1 MSTAE
6 SRDFYTPESFLEFLE
21 TTETKYEFVDGYLR
35 AMSSPTNRHNIVAT
49 NATSI
54 FWLKLKGSSCRA
66 FNSNSMVRIQR
77 KSSTWMYLPDVSIVC
92 DENRQSERFQDNP
105 IVVVEVLSPSTR
117 AFDLDEKLANY
128 LTLHSLQMVLLLE
141 QDQPLAIVFRKSD
154 DGNFVRETYEGM
166 DQEIRLPF
174 LGVSV
179 LLSDLYDGVEFPPLA
194 VHELSPEF
202 LQYLSS

>member
-6 SRDFYTPESFLEFLE
+6 SREFYTPESYLEFLE
-21 TTETKYEFVDGYLR
+21 TTQTKYEFVDGYLR

-49 NATSI
+49 NATVT
-54 FWLKLKGSSCRA
+54 FGLKLKGSTCRA
-66 FNSNSMVRIQR
+66 FNSNSMVRIR
-77 KSSTWMYLPDVSIVC
+77 KKSSTWMYLPDMSIVC

-117 AFDLDEKLANY
+117 AYDLDEKLANY
-128 LTLHSLQMVLLLE
+128 LTIRSLQMVLLLE
-141 QDQPLAIVFRKSD
+141 QDQPLAIVFRKSQD
-154 DGNFVRETYEGM
+154 ANFVRETYEGM
-166 DQEIRLPF
+166 DQEIHLPF
-174 LGVSV
+174 LGISV

>member
-6 SRDFYTPESFLEFLE
+6 SRELYTPESYLAFLE
-21 TTETKYEFVDGYLR
+21 TTEIKYEFVDGYLR
-35 AMSSPTNRHNIVAT
+35 AMTSPTNRHNIVAT
-49 NATSI
+49 NATAT
-54 FWLKLKGSSCRA
+54 FWLKLKGSSFRA
-66 FNSNSMVRIQR
+66 FNSNSMVRIR
-77 KSSTWMYLPDVSIVC
+77 KKSSTWMYLPDMSIVC

-117 AFDLDEKLANY
+117 AYDLDEKLANY
-128 LTLHSLQMVLLLE
+128 LTLRSLQMVLLLE
-141 QDQPLAIVFRKSD
+141 QDQPLAIVFRKSQ
-154 DGNFVRETYEGM
+154 DGNFVRESYEGM

-174 LGVSV
+174 LGISV
-179 LLSDLYDGVEFPPLA
+179 LLSDLYEGVEFPPLA

>member
-6 SRDFYTPESFLEFLE
+6 SREFYTPESYLEFLE
-21 TTETKYEFVDGYLR
+21 TTQTKYEFVDGYLR

-49 NATSI
+49 NATVT
-54 FWLKLKGSSCRA
+54 FGLKLKGSTCRA
-66 FNSNSMVRIQR
+66 FNSNSMVRIR
-77 KSSTWMYLPDVSIVC
+77 KKSSTWMYLPDMSIVC

-117 AFDLDEKLANY
+117 AYDLDEKLANY
-128 LTLHSLQMVLLLE
+128 LTLRSLQMVLLLE
-141 QDQPLAIVFRKSD
+141 QDQPLAIVFRKSQ
-154 DGNFVRETYEGM
+154 DGNFVRESYEGM
-166 DQEIRLPF
+166 DQEIHLPF
-174 LGVSV
+174 LGISV

>member
-1 MSTAE
+1 
-6 SRDFYTPESFLEFLE
+6 LEFLE
-21 TTETKYEFVDGYLR
+21 TTQTKYEFVDGYLR

-49 NATSI
+49 NTTAS

-66 FNSNSMVRIQR
+66 FNSNSMVRIQK

-117 AFDLDEKLANY
+117 AYDLDEKLANY
-128 LTLHSLQMVLLLE
+128 LTLRSLQMVLLLE
-141 QDQPLAIVFRKSD
+141 QDQPLAIVFRKSE

-174 LGVSV
+174 LGLSI
-179 LLSDLYDGVEFPPLA
+179 LLSELYEGVEFPPIA
-194 VHELSPEF
+194 VHELSQEF

>member
-1 MSTAE
+1 
-6 SRDFYTPESFLEFLE
+6 
-21 TTETKYEFVDGYLR
+21 
-35 AMSSPTNRHNIVAT
+35 
-49 NATSI
+49 
-54 FWLKLKGSSCRA
+54 
-66 FNSNSMVRIQR
+66 
-77 KSSTWMYLPDVSIVC
+77 MYLPDVSIVC

-128 LTLHSLQMVLLLE
+128 LTLRSLQMVLLLE
-141 QDQPLAIVFRKSD
+141 QDQPLAIVFRRSD

-166 DQEIRLPF
+166 DQEIRLRF
-174 LGVSV
+174 LGISV

>member
-6 SRDFYTPESFLEFLE
+6 SREFYTPESYLEFLE
-21 TTETKYEFVDGYLR
+21 TTQTKYEFVDGYLR

-49 NATSI
+49 NATVT
-54 FWLKLKGSSCRA
+54 FGLKLKGSTCRA
-66 FNSNSMVRIQR
+66 FNSNSMVRIR
-77 KSSTWMYLPDVSIVC
+77 KKSSTWMYLPDMSIVC

-117 AFDLDEKLANY
+117 AYDLDEKLANY
-128 LTLHSLQMVLLLE
+128 LTIRSLQMVLLLE
-141 QDQPLAIVFRKSD
+141 QDQPLAIVFRKSQD
-154 DGNFVRETYEGM
+154 ANFVRETYEGM
-166 DQEIRLPF
+166 DQEIHLPF
-174 LGVSV
+174 LGISV

-202 LQYLSS
+202 LQYPSS

>member
-1 MSTAE
+1 
-6 SRDFYTPESFLEFLE
+6 
-21 TTETKYEFVDGYLR
+21 
-35 AMSSPTNRHNIVAT
+35 
-49 NATSI
+49 
-54 FWLKLKGSSCRA
+54 
-66 FNSNSMVRIQR
+66 MVRIQK

-92 DENRQSERFQDNP
+92 EENRQSERFQDNP
-105 IVVVEVLSPSTR
+105 IVVVEVLSPSTL

-128 LTLHSLQMVLLLE
+128 LTLSSLQMVLLLE

-154 DGNFVRETYEGM
+154 DGNVVRETYEGM
-166 DQEIRLPF
+166 DQEIRFPC
-174 LGVSV
+174 LGISV